1 MHDWWP
7 VLSLPIWGHGVV
19 SLWLVICSWPACV
32 LICGKFFLPHFR
44 TLCLMTLRKVGY
56 RTGIKVY
63 LFRIVFKSHFIPVK
77 LLGPHPQRAM
87 ILFSAIYL
95 WVELSLR
102 TMGFSGTYWDFRSKG
117 LRTDTEMMNGISQPS
132 HAACQHWWPTLV
144 LALEEKWI

>member
-1 MHDWWP
+1 
-7 VLSLPIWGHGVV
+7 
-19 SLWLVICSWPACV
+19 
-32 LICGKFFLPHFR
+32 
-44 TLCLMTLRKVGY
+44 MTLRKVGY

-95 WVELSLR
+95 WVQLSLR

-117 LRTDTEMMNGISQPS
+117 LRTDTEMMNGVSQPS
-132 HAACQHWWPTLV
+132 HAACQH
-144 LALEEKWI
+144 